1 MITFKNEKDEVSK
14 TLVKLENEDGQV
26 WKVSEKELEKLFEDI
41 IDNRPE
47 YIEKIVEKAVEDLET
62 EIDYLNGNIR
72 DLEEQIE
79 EYED

>member
-1 MITFKNEKDEVSK
+1 MITFKNEKDEVAK

-26 WKVSEKELEKLFEDI
+26 WKVSEKELERLFEDI

-47 YIEKIVEKAVEDLET
+47 YIEKIVEDLKS
-62 EIDYLNGNIR
+62 EIDCLNDNIR
-72 DLEEQIE
+72 DLEEQLE